1 MLRIYEAKTE
11 IGLSVLRGGKNVH
24 VSFRPKTG
32 GGSVFSTDDDEL
44 AKGLE
49 SHWRYGKLFKKVSE
63 KEEAPRRV
71 AKITKP
77 VTEAPKQRE
86 MTFSDYEDAKDWLVE
101 QFGLSRTK
109 LRSTAAIEAAAA
121 QNNIKLVIDK

>member
-1 MLRIYEAKTE
+1 MLRTYEAKTE
-11 IGLSVLRGGKNVH
+11 IGLSVVRDGKNVH

-32 GGSVFSTDDDEL
+32 GGSVFSTDDEEL

-63 KEEAPRRV
+63 TDEAP
-71 AKITKP
+71 TKSLKTAEP
-77 VTEAPKQRE
+77 VPAAPKQRE

-101 QFGLSRTK
+101 QFGISRTK
-109 LRSTAAIEAAAA
+109 LRSTAAIEASAA

>member
-1 MLRIYEAKTE
+1 MKYIAKTQ
-11 IGLSVLRGGKNVH
+11 IAINVIKGGANVH
-24 VSFRPKTG
+24 VTFVPRTG
-32 GGSVFSTDDDEL
+32 GGSVFYTDDDEL

-49 SHWRYGKLFKKVSE
+49 SHSRYGKLFKKVSE
-63 KEEAPRRV
+63 KEEAPKRV
-71 AKITKP
+71 AKTTKLVP
-77 VTEAPKQRE
+77 ETPKQRE

-109 LRSTAAIEAAAA
+109 LRSMSAIEAAAA

>member
-1 MLRIYEAKTE
+1 MLRRYEAKTE
-11 IGLSVLRGGKNVH
+11 IGLTVVRDGKNVH

-32 GGSVFSTDDDEL
+32 GGSVFATDDDEL

-49 SHWRYGKLFKKVSE
+49 NHWRYGKLFKKVSE
-63 KEEAPRRV
+63 TEETPSKAKEA
-71 AKITKP
+71 AKP
-77 VTEAPKQRE
+77 VPEVPKQRE

-109 LRSTAAIEAAAA
+109 LRSMSAIEAAAA